1 MDIKKQLQEI
11 YATET
16 RITEESA
23 WNTAIHLLI
32 LFVAI
37 LFAPISGP
45 MKIVIYTSIT
55 AIVGAIDQHRR
66 KVVLDNA
73 RANVYLR
80 GIFYL
85 QREEDT
91 ATADEK
97 ELAEFMELTSEDP
110 MEAYPQ
116 FKFNK
121 ANKFFLISS
130 WVISVLVLGLFSF

>member
-1 MDIKKQLQEI
+1 MEIKQQLQEI

-32 LFVAI
+32 LFVA
-37 LFAPISGP
+37 LMFAPISGP

-85 QREEDT
+85 QREKDT

-97 ELAEFMELTSEDP
+97 ELAEFTELTSEDP
-110 MEAYPQ
+110 MVAYPQ
-116 FKFNK
+116 FKYNK
-121 ANKFFLISS
+121 ANKFFLICS